1 MRLYASE
8 DPRPIHFVGIAGA
21 GMSALA
27 LIALR
32 RGVPVTGCDTYPDGA
47 AELAELGAQISAG
60 HDGSHVSGARAVVYT
75 AAVPSD
81 HPELKAARRSGVP
94 LLGRAEALRELI
106 EGRKVIAVGGT
117 HGKTTT
123 TAMVTDA
130 LVAAGKDPTALVGG
144 RVAAWG
150 GNARLGGDELY
161 VVEADEYDRALLK
174 LEPTVALVGNVEA
187 DHLECYEGSVDS
199 LEGAFADFA
208 ERAERV
214 IVGADDAG
222 AKRVGAV
229 IDAPVWRAG
238 LADGADIRLTD
249 VAREREANTAQLT
262 LPGGERHRL
271 ELRVPGLHNLRNA
284 AMAVG
289 AVLAVGADV
298 KAALAGLTEFEGVA
312 RRFEVLGTVRGVTV
326 VDDYAHHPSEV
337 AVTLAAARQRFP
349 EARVVAVF
357 QPHLYSRTRLMG
369 DAMGIALAMADLALV
384 TDVYAAREE
393 PIPGVSGKL
402 VVRAALRAGAEVEW
416 VPQCGRLAD
425 RLQEVVADGD
435 VVLTLG
441 AGDVTA
447 VGRELLRR
455 LAGLA
460 A

>member
-1 MRLYASE
+1 M
-8 DPRPIHFVGIAGA
+8 
-21 GMSALA
+21 
-27 LIALR
+27 
-32 RGVPVTGCDTYPDGA
+32 
-47 AELAELGAQISAG
+47 
-60 HDGSHVSGARAVVYT
+60 
-75 AAVPSD
+75 
-81 HPELKAARRSGVP
+81 
-94 LLGRAEALRELI
+94 
-106 EGRKVIAVGGT
+106 IAVGGT

-123 TAMVTDA
+123 TAMVAAA
-130 LVAAGKDPTALVGG
+130 LVAAGKDPTAIVGG

-150 GNARLGGDELY
+150 GNARVGGDELY

-187 DHLECYEGSVDS
+187 DHLECYEGSVDA

-208 ERAERV
+208 ERAERA

-229 IDAPVWRAG
+229 IDVPVWRAG

-249 VAREREANTAQLT
+249 IAREREANTAQLT
-262 LPGGERHRL
+262 LPDGERHRL

-284 AMAVG
+284 AMAMG
-289 AVLAVGADV
+289 AVVAVGADV
-298 KAALAGLTEFEGVA
+298 KAALAGLTEFEGVG

-337 AVTLAAARQRFP
+337 VATLAAARQRFP

-369 DAMGIALAMADLALV
+369 DAMGIGLAMADLALV

-393 PIPGVSGKL
+393 PISGVSGKL
-402 VVRAALRAGAEVEW
+402 VVKAALRAGAEVEW
-416 VPQCGRLAD
+416 VPECARLAD

-435 VVLTLG
+435 VVLTIG

-447 VGRELLRR
+447 VGRELLQR

>member
-1 MRLYASE
+1 
-8 DPRPIHFVGIAGA
+8 
-21 GMSALA
+21 
-27 LIALR
+27 
-32 RGVPVTGCDTYPDGA
+32 
-47 AELAELGAQISAG
+47 
-60 HDGSHVSGARAVVYT
+60 
-75 AAVPSD
+75 
-81 HPELKAARRSGVP
+81 
-94 LLGRAEALRELI
+94 
-106 EGRKVIAVGGT
+106 
-117 HGKTTT
+117 
-123 TAMVTDA
+123 
-130 LVAAGKDPTALVGG
+130 
-144 RVAAWG
+144 
-150 GNARLGGDELY
+150 
-161 VVEADEYDRALLK
+161 
-174 LEPTVALVGNVEA
+174 
-187 DHLECYEGSVDS
+187 
-199 LEGAFADFA
+199 
-208 ERAERV
+208 
-214 IVGADDAG
+214 
-222 AKRVGAV
+222 
-229 IDAPVWRAG
+229 
-238 LADGADIRLTD
+238 
-249 VAREREANTAQLT
+249 
-262 LPGGERHRL
+262 
-271 ELRVPGLHNLRNA
+271 
-284 AMAVG
+284 MAVG